1 MQSMAAISANV
12 AAQLRDSRLFRNHF
26 LTAMSTNLNLET

>member
-12 AAQLRDSRLFRNHF
+12 AAQSGLVLGHK
-26 LTAMSTNLNLET
+26 TASFFHVTELVC

>member
-12 AAQLRDSRLFRNHF
+12 AAQSGLVLGHKTASVSRV
-26 LTAMSTNLNLET
+26 TALVC